1 MKAVNRQRSTMFTGI
16 VKGLGTVIAIE
27 AREAFKVFKIEVGD
41 LVPNPQIGG
50 SVAINGVCLTIAQVD
65 GSILAFEVMAET
77 LKRSTFNLM
86 SVGEK
91 VGIETPLRLGDE
103 LGGHIVQGH
112 VDGTAQLLEREQVG
126 ENVRLRF
133 WISGKLGRQI
143 LPKGSV
149 ALDGVSLTVC
159 DPVAYPNAVETKTKA
174 QTFTFDVWLVPLTLV
189 RTTLGH
195 KIVGEKVNV
204 EIDYWV
210 KIISNLNH

>member
-1 MKAVNRQRSTMFTGI
+1 MFTGI
-16 VKGLGTVIAIE
+16 VKGLGTIVAIE
-27 AREAFKVFKIEVGD
+27 AREAFKVFKIDMGD
-41 LVPNPQIGG
+41 LVTNPQIGA
-50 SVAINGVCLTIAQVD
+50 SVAVNGVCLTIMQID
-65 GSILAFEVMAET
+65 GSILTFEVMLET
-77 LKRSTFNLM
+77 LKRSAFEFM
-86 SVGEK
+86 RVGEK

-112 VDGTAQLLEREQVG
+112 VDGTAQLLEREKVG

-159 DPVAYPNAVETKTKA
+159 DPVAYPQAVDTKAKA
-174 QTFTFDVWLVPLTLV
+174 QTYTFDVWLMPLTLK

-204 EIDYWV
+204 EVDYWV
-210 KIISNLNH
+210 KIIANLNK